1 LKRRITA
8 KGQENAQLH
17 KKIKRMEKQL
27 DEKDVAIGRLQ
38 TQIDENNEENM
49 TMNAIYDSTMSQL
62 NTSVEN
68 DIIPIPNDE
77 VAQQHQC

>member
-1 LKRRITA
+1 
-8 KGQENAQLH
+8 
-17 KKIKRMEKQL
+17 MEKQL